1 MLHRHNRVVEYHPGP
16 RKTHNLP
23 YSVPHLR
30 FVAVNFAVVAE
41 SLVIHKRALVAT
53 ITGVFS
59 QSLALRAETGF
70 SAVTFFAVK
79 ANHQSDD
86 SFFFFTLFFDSLF
99 HRLRPPSWLY
109 FKNVLSFFIDA
120 SPQIPIV

>member
-1 MLHRHNRVVEYHPGP
+1 MEYHPGP
-16 RKTHNLP
+16 RKTHNLL

-59 QSLALRAETGF
+59 QSRALRAETGF
-70 SAVTFFAVK
+70 GAMTFFTVK

-99 HRLRPPSWLY
+99 HRLRPCWRY
-109 FKNVLSFFIDA
+109 FNPLSKTNTEMIE
-120 SPQIPIV
+120 SGQTGI

>member
-1 MLHRHNRVVEYHPGP
+1 MEYHPGP

-23 YSVPHLR
+23 YSVPNLR

-41 SLVIHKRALVAT
+41 SLVIHKRALIAT

-59 QSLALRAETGF
+59 QSRALRAETGF
-70 SAVTFFAVK
+70 GAMTFFTVK

-86 SFFFFTLFFDSLF
+86 SFFFFTLFFDFLF
-99 HRLRPPSWLY
+99 HWLRPQLALFQS
-109 FKNVLSFFIDA
+109 FKK
-120 SPQIPIV
+120 QIPI